1 MTYTERD
8 ERKKAF
14 LVFASSYEEAIKY
27 LTQEQRGEYFELLG
41 RFAFYDEEVH
51 SNTPMVDMLLGMT
64 IPNMIAA
71 EKRHQIAIENGSKGK
86 SSGIKGGRPKK
97 NLPKEEEVATH
108 EKQLASDDV
117 NNPQITPKKPLNNN
131 SNKDTDIN
139 KEVDNN
145 IDKNIDKYIDKNID
159 RYIERYIERNREKK
173 SDTNSYITNLVRDII
188 DKQRED
194 KEPSYLNVL
203 DSELEDY
210 EGNLLSNLPDIEE
223 PTPPYEQD
231 NVSPIAIEDVNSNY
245 SRSNNTSSVP
255 ISEGIDSGKDPNE
268 TSIFDYNNE
277 ILMEKLRKLA
287 DIKKNKKPQNDQLFY
302 QAADLYMYLY
312 PYVND
317 IKEACKDLN
326 YIIDGLIS
334 DDNSSEL

>member
-1 MTYTERD
+1 MAYTERE

-14 LVFASSYEEAIKY
+14 IVFASTYEATKY
-27 LTQEQRGEYFELLG
+27 LTREQKGELFELLG
-41 RFAFYDEEVH
+41 KFAFNDEEVH
-51 SNTPMVDMLLGMT
+51 SESPLVDMLLRMT

-86 SSGIKGGRPKK
+86 DFGIRGGRPRK
-97 NLPKEEEVATH
+97 NLTKVEVVTTH
-108 EKQLASDDV
+108 NKQQLPSNNE
-117 NNPQITPKKPLNNN
+117 NNPQITPNKPLN
-131 SNKDTDIN
+131 SNTNIN

-194 KEPSYLNVL
+194 KEPSYLNVS

-231 NVSPIAIEDVNSNY
+231 NISPIAIEDVNSNN

-277 ILMEKLRKLA
+277 ILKKKLHELA
-287 DIKKNKKPQNDQLFY
+287 DIKKNKRPHNDQLFY

>member
-14 LVFASSYEEAIKY
+14 IVFASSYEEAIKY

-86 SSGIKGGRPKK
+86 DFGIRGGRPRK
-97 NLPKEEEVATH
+97 NLTSDNENTPPK
-108 EKQLASDDV
+108 
-117 NNPQITPKKPLNNN
+117 TPNKTPNKTPIKPLNID
-131 SNKDTDIN
+131 SDNKTNID
-139 KEVDNN
+139 KEVDNT
-145 IDKNIDKYIDKNID
+145 IDKDIDKYIDKNID

-194 KEPSYLNVL
+194 KEPSYLNVS

-255 ISEGIDSGKDPNE
+255 IGEGIDSGKDPNE

-277 ILMEKLRKLA
+277 ILKKKLHELA
-287 DIKKNKKPQNDQLFY
+287 EIKKNKRPHNDQLFY

>member
-1 MTYTERD
+1 MAYTQLE

-14 LVFASSYEEAIKY
+14 VVFASCYYGAMKHLNLEEK
-27 LTQEQRGEYFELLG
+27 GELFELLG
-41 RFAFYDEEVH
+41 RYSLEGEDVH
-51 SNTPMVDMLLGMT
+51 SNNGKVDLLLEAT
-64 IPNMIAA
+64 KPNMDAA
-71 EKRHQIAIENGSKGK
+71 EKRHKMAVENGTKGK
-86 SSGIKGGRPKK
+86 AFGKLGGRPRK
-97 NLPKEEEVATH
+97 NESGIIT
-108 EKQLASDDV
+108 QL
-117 NNPQITPKKPLNNN
+117 NNPQYTPNIPLNNDKY
-131 SNKDTDIN
+131 KD
-139 KEVDNN
+139 
-145 IDKNIDKYIDKNID
+145 IDKDKDIEIDKHKDIENYIEKNID
-159 RYIERYIERNREKK
+159 RYIDRYIERNRERDRKN
-173 SDTNSYITNLVRDII
+173 NSYSDNTNLVRDII
-188 DKQRED
+188 KKQREE
-194 KEPSYLNVL
+194 KQQSYLNVS

-210 EGNLLSNLPDIEE
+210 EGNLLANLPDIEE

-231 NVSPIAIEDVNSNY
+231 DVSPIAIEDVNSNC

-277 ILMEKLRKLA
+277 ILMKKLHELA
-287 DIKKNKKPQNDQLFY
+287 EIKKNKRPHNDQLFY

-317 IKEACKDLN
+317 IKEASKDLN